1 MSFIAKYITHHDE
14 RLVYIARLHWIYL
27 VKGLVWFSILGG
39 LGVYLNWQVFLH
51 ARELPSE
58 TLDFLPV
65 PLALLSD
72 FALGLIPLVTGFL
85 IMLVYLFKLMGTEIA
100 LTNKR
105 LIFKTGM
112 FFVQSREVELSEIS
126 EVRIDNGWL
135 GAVLG
140 YGVLHLDCRF
150 VGDFA
155 LPVVKN
161 PYNLLRQINKLRAGH
176 SDGAT
181 LDAIGLPQSV
191 TPSIKP
197 NLPQTPAA

>member
-27 VKGLVWFSILGG
+27 VKGLFWFLLLGG
-39 LGVYLNWQVFLH
+39 VGVYLNWQVFLH

-72 FALGLIPLVTGFL
+72 FALALIPLVTGFL

-105 LIFKTGM
+105 LIFKTGLV
-112 FFVQSREVELSEIS
+112 FVQSREVELSEIS
-126 EVRIDNGWL
+126 EVRIDNGWF
-135 GAVLG
+135 GAMLD
-140 YGVLHLDCRF
+140 YGVLNLDCRF
-150 VGDFA
+150 VGDIA

-161 PYNLLRQINKLRAGH
+161 PYNLLRHINKLRAGE
-176 SDGAT
+176 SEAP
-181 LDAIGLPQSV
+181 LAAILGPVQSA
-191 TPSIKP
+191 P
-197 NLPQTPAA
+197 NTAAN

>member
-27 VKGLVWFSILGG
+27 VKGAFWFLVLGG
-39 LGVYLNWQVFLH
+39 IGVYLNWQVFLH

-58 TLDFLPV
+58 TLNFLPV

-105 LIFKTGM
+105 LIFKTGLI
-112 FFVQSREVELSEIS
+112 FVQSREVELSEIS
-126 EVRIDNGWL
+126 EVRIDNGWF

-161 PYNLLRQINKLRAGH
+161 PYNLLRQINKLRTGH
-176 SDGAT
+176 SD
-181 LDAIGLPQSV
+181 DAPLGISQSSQSAD
-191 TPSIKP
+191 PSSRA